1 MLIQAGVHGN
11 NPAACVQAWIG
22 VAFTARAC
30 IDVSP
35 QSVRLGRGA
44 QVALLL
50 VPHDMQLC
58 LVAWLAGWQAHGRC
72 FSGQHVCHCCTAQ
85 TPLDRK
91 LAAKSC
97 MHNPIPGVCGSCHF
111 GVCVFWGLVLFAGL
125 AAGLLAGVSTQFI

>member
-22 VAFTARAC
+22 VAFTAC

-35 QSVRLGRGA
+35 HSVRLGRGA

-72 FSGQHVCHCCTAQ
+72 FLGQHVCHCCTAQ
-85 TPLDRK
+85 TPLDES
-91 LAAKSC
+91 LQLS
-97 MHNPIPGVCGSCHF
+97 HVCTILYL
-111 GVCVFWGLVLFAGL
+111 VCVAVAILVFFFGGLVLFAGL